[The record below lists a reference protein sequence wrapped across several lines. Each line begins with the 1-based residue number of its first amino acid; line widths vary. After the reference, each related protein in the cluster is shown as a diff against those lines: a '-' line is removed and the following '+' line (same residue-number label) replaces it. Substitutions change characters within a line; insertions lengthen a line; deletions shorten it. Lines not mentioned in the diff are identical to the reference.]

1 MGETAMV
8 ESICGVREAAKGSQ
22 RRTCLHARY
31 HFSFGK
37 KKKTHRKTN
46 VVAANFMFLLPPFVI
61 FSRAIE

>member
-37 KKKTHRKTN
+37 KKTHRKTN